1 MKTYEEI
8 ATELFD
14 RRDAYYA
21 RRARQRKMALAAA
34 SALCCVALAVLL
46 GFGLRQNTETIPA
59 AGESTGDVSV
69 PDTSPA
75 VSDSQGAS
83 DSVGNGIMQRPDDDN
98 STVSYTPMISAYEG
112 TSASYATPENGQ
124 VHRSIPLN
132 GAIKAYGDSA
142 RYNVRIDIFRDQQLL
157 APDSAEVCSE
167 IERLAALGY
176 TTVFETY
183 DDGANKHYTFSC
195 HATQEQLL
203 GFPVNT
209 EYGYFLFLYEERD

>member
-8 ATELFD
+8 AAELFD

-34 SALCCVALAVLL
+34 SGLCCMALVVLL
-46 GFGLRQNTETIPA
+46 GFGLRHNMETIPA
-59 AGESTGDVSV
+59 AGDSNGTAAA
-69 PDTSPA
+69 PA
-75 VSDSQGAS
+75 VSDSQGAA
-83 DSVGNGIMQRPDDDN
+83 DSVENGFIMQRPDDDN

-112 TSASYATPENGQ
+112 AGASCYMTPEIGQ
-124 VHRSIPLN
+124 VRRSIPLN
-132 GAIKAYGDSA
+132 GAIKAYGGSA
-142 RYNVRIDIFRDQQLL
+142 RYNVRIDIFRDQLLL

-209 EYGYFLFLYEERD
+209 EYGYFLFLYEER

>member
-8 ATELFD
+8 AAELFD

-34 SALCCVALAVLL
+34 SGLCCMALVVLL
-46 GFGLRQNTETIPA
+46 GFGLRHNMETIPA
-59 AGESTGDVSV
+59 AGDSNGTAAA
-69 PDTSPA
+69 PA
-75 VSDSQGAS
+75 VPDSQGAA
-83 DSVGNGIMQRPDDDN
+83 DSVENGFITQEPDTD

-124 VHRSIPLN
+124 VDRSIPLN

>member
-8 ATELFD
+8 AAELFD

-98 STVSYTPMISAYEG
+98 STVSYTLMISAYEG

-124 VHRSIPLN
+124 VDRSIPLN

>member
-8 ATELFD
+8 AAELFD

-34 SALCCVALAVLL
+34 SGLCCMALAVML
-46 GFGLRQNTETIPA
+46 GFGLRHNMETIPA
-59 AGESTGDVSV
+59 AGESSGTAAA
-69 PDTSPA
+69 PA
-75 VSDSQGAS
+75 VSDSQGAA
-83 DSVGNGIMQRPDDDN
+83 DSVENGFIMQRPDDDN

-112 TSASYATPENGQ
+112 AGASCYMTPENGQ
-124 VHRSIPLN
+124 VRRSIPLN
-132 GAIKAYGDSA
+132 GAIKAYGGSA
-142 RYNVRIDIFRDQQLL
+142 RYNVRIDVFRDQQLL
-157 APDSAEVCSE
+157 APDSAEVRSE

>member
-1 MKTYEEI
+1 
-8 ATELFD
+8 
-14 RRDAYYA
+14 
-21 RRARQRKMALAAA
+21 MALAAA
-34 SALCCVALAVLL
+34 SGLCCMALAVML
-46 GFGLRQNTETIPA
+46 GFGLRHNMETIPA
-59 AGESTGDVSV
+59 AGESSGTAAA
-69 PDTSPA
+69 PA
-75 VSDSQGAS
+75 VSDSQGAA
-83 DSVGNGIMQRPDDDN
+83 DSVENGFIMQRPDDDN

-112 TSASYATPENGQ
+112 AGASCYMTPENGQ
-124 VHRSIPLN
+124 VRRSIPLN
-132 GAIKAYGDSA
+132 GAIKAYGGSA
-142 RYNVRIDIFRDQQLL
+142 RYNVRIDVFRDQQLL
-157 APDSAEVCSE
+157 APDSAEVRSE

>member
-8 ATELFD
+8 AAELFD

-34 SALCCVALAVLL
+34 SGSCCMALAVLL
-46 GFGLRQNTETIPA
+46 GFGLRHNMETIPA
-59 AGESTGDVSV
+59 AGESSGTAAA
-69 PDTSPA
+69 PA
-75 VSDSQGAS
+75 VSDSQGAA
-83 DSVGNGIMQRPDDDN
+83 DSVENGFIMQRPDDDN

-112 TSASYATPENGQ
+112 AGASCYMTPENGQ
-124 VHRSIPLN
+124 VRRSIPLN
-132 GAIKAYGDSA
+132 GAIKAYGGSA
-142 RYNVRIDIFRDQQLL
+142 RYNVRIDVFRDQQLL
-157 APDSAEVCSE
+157 APDSAEVRSE

>member
-1 MKTYEEI
+1 MKTYKEI
-8 ATELFD
+8 AAELFD

-21 RRARQRKMALAAA
+21 RRAKQRKMALAAA
-34 SALCCVALAVLL
+34 SSLCCVALAVLL
-46 GFGLRQNTETIPA
+46 GFGLRQNMETIPA
-59 AGESTGDVSV
+59 AGDSNGTAAA
-69 PDTSPA
+69 PA
-75 VSDSQGAS
+75 VSDSQGAA
-83 DSVGNGIMQRPDDDN
+83 DSVENGFIMQRPDDDN

-112 TSASYATPENGQ
+112 AGASCYMTPENGQ
-124 VHRSIPLN
+124 VRRSIPLN
-132 GAIKAYGDSA
+132 GAIKAYGGSA
-142 RYNVRIDIFRDQQLL
+142 RYNVRIDIFRDQLLL

-209 EYGYFLFLYEERD
+209 EYGYFLFLYEER

>member
-8 ATELFD
+8 AAELFD

-34 SALCCVALAVLL
+34 SGLCCMALVVLL

-112 TSASYATPENGQ
+112 AGASCYMTPENGQ
-124 VHRSIPLN
+124 VRRSIPLN
-132 GAIKAYGDSA
+132 GAIKAYGGSA
-142 RYNVRIDIFRDQQLL
+142 RYNVRIDIFRDQLLL

-209 EYGYFLFLYEERD
+209 EYGYFLFLYEER

>member
-8 ATELFD
+8 AAELFD

-34 SALCCVALAVLL
+34 SGLCCMTLAVLL
-46 GFGLRQNTETIPA
+46 GFGLRHNMETIPA
-59 AGESTGDVSV
+59 AGESSGTAAA
-69 PDTSPA
+69 PP
-75 VSDSQGAS
+75 VSDSQGAA
-83 DSVGNGIMQRPDDDN
+83 DSVENGFIMQRPDDDN

-112 TSASYATPENGQ
+112 AGASCYMTPENGQ
-124 VHRSIPLN
+124 VRRSIPLN
-132 GAIKAYGDSA
+132 GAIKAYGGSA
-142 RYNVRIDIFRDQQLL
+142 RYNVRIDVFRDQQLL
-157 APDSAEVCSE
+157 APDSAEVRSE

>member
-8 ATELFD
+8 AAELFD

-34 SALCCVALAVLL
+34 SGLCCMTLAVML
-46 GFGLRQNTETIPA
+46 GFGLRHNMETIPA
-59 AGESTGDVSV
+59 AGESSGTAAA
-69 PDTSPA
+69 PA
-75 VSDSQGAS
+75 VSDSQGAA
-83 DSVGNGIMQRPDDDN
+83 DSVENGFIMQRPDDNN

-112 TSASYATPENGQ
+112 AGASCYMTPENGQ
-124 VHRSIPLN
+124 VRRSIPLN
-132 GAIKAYGDSA
+132 GAIKAYGGSA
-142 RYNVRIDIFRDQQLL
+142 RYNVRIDVFRDQQLL
-157 APDSAEVCSE
+157 APDSAEVRSE

-209 EYGYFLFLYEERD
+209 EYGYFLFLYEEMD

>member
-8 ATELFD
+8 AAELFD

-34 SALCCVALAVLL
+34 SGLCCMALAVLL
-46 GFGLRQNTETIPA
+46 GFGLRHNMETIPA
-59 AGESTGDVSV
+59 AGESSGTAAV
-69 PDTSPA
+69 PA
-75 VSDSQGAS
+75 VSDSQGAA
-83 DSVGNGIMQRPDDDN
+83 DSVENGFIMQRPDDDN

-112 TSASYATPENGQ
+112 AGASCYMTPENGQ
-124 VHRSIPLN
+124 VRRSIPLN
-132 GAIKAYGDSA
+132 GAIKAYGGSA
-142 RYNVRIDIFRDQQLL
+142 RYNVRIDVFRDQQLL
-157 APDSAEVCSE
+157 APDSAEVRSE

>member
-8 ATELFD
+8 AAELFD

-34 SALCCVALAVLL
+34 SGLCCMALAVLL
-46 GFGLRQNTETIPA
+46 GFGLRHNMETIPA
-59 AGESTGDVSV
+59 AGESSGTAAA
-69 PDTSPA
+69 PA
-75 VSDSQGAS
+75 VSDSQGAA
-83 DSVGNGIMQRPDDDN
+83 DSVENGFIMQRPDDDN

-112 TSASYATPENGQ
+112 AGASCYMTPENGQ
-124 VHRSIPLN
+124 VRRSIPLN
-132 GAIKAYGDSA
+132 GAIKAYGGSA
-142 RYNVRIDIFRDQQLL
+142 RYNVRIDVFRDQQLL
-157 APDSAEVCSE
+157 APDSAEVRSE